1 MSYNHFNL
9 DILNSLMF
17 CGTYDATHSYSTG
30 DVCIYD
36 GYTYVNI
43 GNAWECISNIPCG
56 YETKTLKITY
66 PTNCKN
72 CGAILHNH
80 ICEYCGSNN
89 SI

>member
-1 MSYNHFNL
+1 MSYNYFNL
-9 DILNSLMF
+9 DISSSLKF

-36 GYTYVNI
+36 GCTYVNI
-43 GNAWECISNIPCG
+43 GNTWECISISG
-56 YETKTLKITY
+56 YETKILKITY

-80 ICEYCGSNN
+80 ICEYCGSDN